1 MNFQQ
6 LRIIKETV
14 RHNFNLTEAAATL
27 FTSPSGVSKHIKD
40 LEQELGIVLFERR
53 GKRLLGLT
61 EPGRELV
68 TIVERIL
75 ADAGNINRLAQQFA
89 TRDEGH
95 LTVATTHTQARY
107 NLPPIVTRFKATF
120 PNVRLVLRQSSPA
133 GIAALV
139 RDGDA
144 DIGIATE
151 AVDKEPE
158 LATLAYYKWK
168 HTLIVPAGHPLEGTA
183 SPSLADIAAWPI
195 VTYQEGFS
203 GRGKIDQAF
212 AEAGTIPDIVLS
224 AFDADVI
231 KAHVEVGLGVGIVSS
246 MAFDP
251 ARDAGLRRIDVD
263 GLFDENVAKI
273 AVRRG
278 TLLRDFALKFI
289 ELCNPALT
297 PNIVRA
303 AALADAEPGS

>member
-40 LEQELGIVLFERR
+40 LEHELGIVLFERR

-89 TRDEGH
+89 ARDEGH

-107 NLPPIVTRFKATF
+107 NLPPIVTRFKAAF

-151 AVDKEPE
+151 AVDREPE
-158 LATLAYYKWK
+158 LATLAYYTWK
-168 HTLIVPAGHPLEGTA
+168 HILIVPAGHALESTA
-183 SPSLADIAAWPI
+183 SPGLGDIAAWPI

-212 AEAGTIPDIVLS
+212 AEADIVPDIVLS

-231 KAHVEVGLGVGIVSS
+231 KAYVEVGLGVGIVSS

-251 ARDAGLRRIDVD
+251 VRDTGLRRIDVD

-297 PNIVRA
+297 PNVVRA
-303 AALADAEPGS
+303 TALADAEPRG